1 MFGVTPSLHKKLA
14 TGEILPA
21 ASEQPV
27 AEWMN
32 YEDLKQ
38 KLEHIQG
45 KIKLSVGV
53 LRTQFSENNVT
64 AMSALQE
71 LEDLATMD
79 ISAPLNIEGQLFF
92 GN

>member
-1 MFGVTPSLHKKLA
+1 MFGVPPSLHKKLA

-38 KLEHIQG
+38 KLEHIV
-45 KIKLSVGV
+45 S
-53 LRTQFSENNVT
+53 
-64 AMSALQE
+64 
-71 LEDLATMD
+71 
-79 ISAPLNIEGQLFF
+79 
-92 GN
+92 

>member
-1 MFGVTPSLHKKLA
+1 
-14 TGEILPA
+14 
-21 ASEQPV
+21 
-27 AEWMN
+27 MN

-53 LRTQFSENNVT
+53 LRTQFSENNVS

-92 GN
+92 GNWEKMWCAGMEDPTSMWHQELEGGVV